1 MESRAAPVLL
11 TYRPWRGTLR
21 GPWHG
26 VLAIARTSLYLMLRR
41 KLFWGL
47 YSVSAM
53 IFFLFFYGQYLL
65 SWLDTQVKDDPIRL
79 GSGLVGV
86 TLKPKDVLPVLEKV
100 LQLDGSGYTFRNFFN
115 FEGQM
120 IMIILSL
127 AGAIL
132 LGNDFRYGSLP
143 FYLSKPLHRWH
154 YLMGKFLTVGFFINL
169 MTTIP
174 ALVLFAECGMIK
186 TWDYYTDN
194 IRLLIGILA
203 YGAVL
208 TVTLGL
214 LLLATAC
221 ELRRIVPMIMVWTA
235 IFVFGRLLV
244 DSLLFFVRVDARLRL
259 FDLWN
264 DMYLVG
270 NWCLGMK
277 LSSIRVQPQPP
288 VWEAAAVLV
297 GICVVCILSLNRRI
311 QAVEVA

>member
-1 MESRAAPVLL
+1 L
-11 TYRPWRGTLR
+11 
-21 GPWHG
+21 
-26 VLAIARTSLYLMLRR
+26 LRR

-53 IFFLFFYGQYLL
+53 IFMLFFYGQYLL
-65 SWLDTQVKDDPIRL
+65 SWLDTQIKDEPIRL

-100 LQLDGSGYTFRNFFN
+100 LHLDGSGYTFRNFFN
-115 FEGQM
+115 FEAQI
-120 IMIILSL
+120 IMIVLTL

-132 LGNDFRYGSLP
+132 VGNDFRYGSLP

-154 YLMGKFLTVGFFINL
+154 YLIGKFLTVGVFINL

-174 ALVLFAECGMIK
+174 ALVLFGECGMVK
-186 TWDYYTDN
+186 TWDYYGDHV
-194 IRLLIGILA
+194 RLLFGIIA

-221 ELRRIVPMIMVWTA
+221 GLRRIVPMIMVWTA

-244 DSLLFFVRVDARLRL
+244 EALLFAVHFDGHVRLL
-259 FDLWN
+259 DLWN
-264 DMYLVG
+264 DLYLVG
-270 NWCLGMK
+270 NWCLGM
-277 LSSIRVQPQPP
+277 SRESAPSQPQPP
-288 VWEAAAVLV
+288 IWQAALVLAA
-297 GICVVCILSLNRRI
+297 ICIACVLYLNRRI